1 MSPVDYGNG
10 KRFVWK
16 RLHVKL
22 KSLTSKER
30 VLTTFNL
37 GEPDRVPTWL
47 GASPEFIDKAI
58 IELNLQTEEELLQL
72 FGDDF
77 RRVTAPFLPVNPEKS
92 EDSPFGIPR
101 AGIGYGMATHNP
113 LIDAGMDDIR
123 TYTWPD
129 PEDIDISKIRSDIEK
144 HNGQYAILGG
154 DWSPFW
160 HDVTDLFGMENMFIR
175 MLMEPELVEYTFARV
190 VDYYLEVSTRIF
202 EEAADLIDIFF
213 IGNDFGS
220 NTGSLLDVCL
230 FDRFI
235 VPQLKRLTGLGHQY
249 GLKVMLHCCGGFREL
264 IPSMIDAGLDGLH
277 AIQPS
282 CRGMDLVELKQEF
295 GDSIVFNG
303 CIDSNFVL
311 IQGTPDHVRQ
321 VTERT
326 IDIMK
331 PGGGFIAGASH
342 DYLLEETPVENVHTM
357 FETIKSHG
365 KY

>member
-1 MSPVDYGNG
+1 
-10 KRFVWK
+10 
-16 RLHVKL
+16 
-22 KSLTSKER
+22 LTPRER
-30 VLTTFNL
+30 VLTTFNF

-47 GASPEFIDKAI
+47 GASPEFINKAI
-58 IELNLQTEEELLQL
+58 KKLNLQSEEELMQF

-77 RRVTAPFLPVNPEKS
+77 RRVIAPYHPEDPEGDK
-92 EDSPFGIPR
+92 DSPFGVPR
-101 AGIGYGMATHNP
+101 AGIGYGMATINP
-113 LIDAGMDDIR
+113 LNDAGMDAIR
-123 TYTWPD
+123 NFPWPD
-129 PEDIDISKIRSDIEK
+129 PGNINISKIRSDAEK
-144 HNGQYAILGG
+144 YNGQYAILGG

-160 HDVTDLFGMENMFIR
+160 HDVTDLFGMENLFIR
-175 MLMEPELVEYTFARV
+175 MLTEPELVDYTFERV
-190 VDYYLEVSTRIF
+190 VDYYLEVSKRIF

-220 NTGSLLDVCL
+220 NTGPLLDVCL

-235 VPQLKRLTGLGHQY
+235 VPQLKRLAELGHQY

-282 CRGMDLVELKQEF
+282 CRGMDLVELKKEF

-342 DYLLEETPVENVHTM
+342 DYLLEETPVENVQTM
-357 FETIKSHG
+357 FETIKTYG
-365 KY
+365 

>member
-1 MSPVDYGNG
+1 
-10 KRFVWK
+10 
-16 RLHVKL
+16 
-22 KSLTSKER
+22 LTSRER
-30 VLTTFNL
+30 VLTTFKF

-47 GASPEFIDKAI
+47 GASPEFINKAI
-58 IELNLQTEEELLQL
+58 KKFNLNNEEELLQL

-77 RRVTAPFLPVNPEKS
+77 RRVIAPYQPGGPRGN
-92 EDSPFGIPR
+92 DDTPFGIPR

-113 LIDAGMDDIR
+113 LSEAGMDEIR
-123 TYTWPD
+123 EYPWPD
-129 PEDIDISKIRSDIEK
+129 PINIDLSKIRSDAEK
-144 HNGQYAILGG
+144 HHGEYAILGG

-160 HDVTDLFGMENMFIR
+160 HDLTDLLGMENMFIK
-175 MLMEPELVEYTFARV
+175 MYTEPELVESILEKIM
-190 VDYYLEVSTRIF
+190 DYYMKVSSRIF
-202 EEAADLIDIFF
+202 DEAADLIDIFF

-220 NTGSLLDVCL
+220 NTGPLLDVSL

-235 VPQLKRLTGLGHQY
+235 VPQLRRLAELGHQY

-282 CRGMDLVELKQEF
+282 CRGMDLGELKKEF

-331 PGGGFIAGASH
+331 SGGGFIAGASH
-342 DYLLEETPVENVHTM
+342 DYLLEETPVENVHAM

>member
-1 MSPVDYGNG
+1 M
-10 KRFVWK
+10 
-16 RLHVKL
+16 
-22 KSLTSKER
+22 TSKER
-30 VLTTFNL
+30 VLTTFEF
-37 GEPDRVPTWL
+37 GEPDRVPSWL
-47 GASPEFIDKAI
+47 GASPEFINKAI
-58 IELNLQTEEELLQL
+58 NKFNLHNEEELLQL

-77 RRVTAPFLPVNPEKS
+77 RRVIAPYQPGGRNGT
-92 EDSPFGIPR
+92 EDTPFGIPR

-113 LIDAGMDDIR
+113 LSEAGMEDIQA
-123 TYTWPD
+123 YSWPD
-129 PEDIDISKIRSDIEK
+129 PENIDISKTRGDAEK
-144 HNGQYAILGG
+144 RNGQYAILGG

-160 HDVTDLFGMENMFIR
+160 HDLTDLFGMENMFIR
-175 MLMEPELVEYTFARV
+175 MCMEPELVEGIIERI
-190 VDYYLEVSTRIF
+190 VDYYIEVNTRIF

-220 NTGSLLDVCL
+220 NKGPLLDVSL

-235 VPQLKRLTGLGHQY
+235 IPQLRRLTGLGHHY

-282 CRGMDLVELKQEF
+282 CRGMDIRELKRDF
-295 GDSIVFNG
+295 GDRIVFNG

-311 IQGTPDHVRQ
+311 IQGTPDYVRQ
-321 VTERT
+321 ETKRT

-342 DYLLEETPVENVHTM
+342 DYLLEETPVENVHAM
-357 FETIKSHG
+357 FETINTYG
-365 KY
+365 QY

>member
-1 MSPVDYGNG
+1 M
-10 KRFVWK
+10 
-16 RLHVKL
+16 
-22 KSLTSKER
+22 TSRER
-30 VLTTFNL
+30 VLTTFDF

-47 GASPEFIDKAI
+47 GASPEFINKAI
-58 IELNLQTEEELLQL
+58 IEFKLHNEEELLQF

-77 RRVTAPFLPVNPEKS
+77 RRVIAPYHPGGPDGN
-92 EDSPFGIPR
+92 EDTPFGIPR
-101 AGIGYGMATHNP
+101 AGIGYGMATCNP
-113 LIDAGMDDIR
+113 LNDAGMEEIR
-123 TYTWPD
+123 TYSWPD
-129 PEDIDISKIRSDIEK
+129 PANIDISKIRSEAEMHK
-144 HNGQYAILGG
+144 GQYAILGG

-160 HDVTDLFGMENMFIR
+160 HDVTDLFGMENLFIR
-175 MLMEPELVEYTFARV
+175 MLMEPELVEYTFERI
-190 VDYYLEVSTRIF
+190 VDYYIEVSTRIF
-202 EEAADLIDIFF
+202 EKAADLIDIFF

-220 NTGSLLDVCL
+220 NTGPLLDISL

-235 VPQLKRLTGLGHQY
+235 VPQLKRLTELGHQY

-282 CRGMDLVELKQEF
+282 CRGMDIGELKKEF
-295 GDSIVFNG
+295 GDRIVFNG

-311 IQGTPDHVRQ
+311 IQGTPDYVRQ

-331 PGGGFIAGASH
+331 HGGGFIAGASH
-342 DYLLEETPVENVHTM
+342 DYLLEETPVENVHAM
-357 FETIKSHG
+357 FETIKSYG

>member
-1 MSPVDYGNG
+1 M
-10 KRFVWK
+10 
-16 RLHVKL
+16 
-22 KSLTSKER
+22 TSRER
-30 VLTTFNL
+30 VLTTFKF

-47 GASPEFIDKAI
+47 GASPEFINKAI
-58 IELNLQTEEELLQL
+58 NKYNLDNEEELLQL

-77 RRVTAPFLPVNPEKS
+77 RRVIAPYQTGGPQRT
-92 EDSPFGIPR
+92 EDTPFGIPR

-113 LIDAGMDDIR
+113 LSEAGMDDIR
-123 TYTWPD
+123 TYPWPD
-129 PEDIDISKIRSDIEK
+129 PENIDILKIRSDAVK
-144 HNGQYAILGG
+144 HAGQYAILGG

-160 HDVTDLFGMENMFIR
+160 HDLTDLLGMENMFIK
-175 MLMEPELVEYTFARV
+175 MYTEPELVERMMEKIM
-190 VDYYLEVSTRIF
+190 DYYIEVSTRIF
-202 EEAADLIDIFF
+202 DEAADLIDIFF

-220 NTGSLLDVCL
+220 NTGPLLDVSL

-235 VPQLKRLTGLGHQY
+235 VPQLRRLAELGHQY

-264 IPSMIDAGLDGLH
+264 IPSMIDVGLDGLH

-282 CRGMDLVELKQEF
+282 CRGMDLGELKKEF

-311 IQGTPDHVRQ
+311 IQGTPDYVRQ

-342 DYLLEETPVENVHTM
+342 DYLLEETPIENVHAM

>member
-1 MSPVDYGNG
+1 M
-10 KRFVWK
+10 
-16 RLHVKL
+16 
-22 KSLTSKER
+22 TSRER
-30 VLTTFNL
+30 VLTTFKF

-47 GASPEFIDKAI
+47 GASPEFFNKAI
-58 IELNLQTEEELLQL
+58 NNFNLNNEEELLQL

-77 RRVTAPFLPVNPEKS
+77 RRVIAPYLP
-92 EDSPFGIPR
+92 EDPGRSGDTPFGIPR
-101 AGIGYGMATHNP
+101 AGIGYGMATANP
-113 LIDAGMDDIR
+113 LSEAGMDDIR
-123 TYTWPD
+123 TYPWPD
-129 PEDIDISKIRSDIEK
+129 PANIDLSKIRSEAEK
-144 HNGQYAILGG
+144 HKGQYAILGG

-160 HDVTDLFGMENMFIR
+160 HDVTDLFGMENLFIR
-175 MLMEPELVEYTFARV
+175 MFMEPELVEYTFERI
-190 VDYYLEVSTRIF
+190 VDYYIEVSTRIF
-202 EEAADLIDIFF
+202 DEAADLIDIFF

-220 NTGSLLDVCL
+220 NTGPLLDVSL

-235 VPQLKRLTGLGHQY
+235 VPQLRRLAELGHQY

-282 CRGMDLVELKQEF
+282 CRGMDLGELKKEF
-295 GDSIVFNG
+295 GASIVFNG

-311 IQGTPDHVRQ
+311 IQGTPDYVRKE
-321 VTERT
+321 TERT

-342 DYLLEETPVENVHTM
+342 DYLLEETPVENVHAM
-357 FETIKSHG
+357 FETINTYG

>member
-1 MSPVDYGNG
+1 
-10 KRFVWK
+10 
-16 RLHVKL
+16 
-22 KSLTSKER
+22 LTSRER
-30 VLTTFNL
+30 VLTTFEFR
-37 GEPDRVPTWL
+37 EPDRVPTWL
-47 GASPEFIDKAI
+47 GASPEFINKAI
-58 IELNLQTEEELLQL
+58 KVFNLHNEEELLQF

-77 RRVTAPFLPVNPEKS
+77 RRVIAPYHPEDPDLL

-101 AGIGYGMATHNP
+101 EGIGYGMATHNP
-113 LIDAGMDDIR
+113 LSEAGMDEIKAFP
-123 TYTWPD
+123 WPD
-129 PEDIDISKIRSDIEK
+129 PGHVDVSKIRRDAEQ
-144 HNGQYAILGG
+144 HHGQYAILGG

-160 HDVTDLFGMENMFIR
+160 HDVTDLFGMENLFIR
-175 MLMEPELVEYTFARV
+175 MLMEPELVDYTFERV
-190 VDYYLEVSTRIF
+190 VDYYIEISARIF

-220 NTGSLLDVCL
+220 NTGPLLDISL

-235 VPQLKRLTGLGHQY
+235 VPQLKRLAHLGHQY

-282 CRGMDLVELKQEF
+282 CRGMDLRELKKDF
-295 GDSIVFNG
+295 GERIVFNG

-311 IQGTPDHVRQ
+311 IQGTPDHVRE

-326 IDIMK
+326 IDIMG

-342 DYLLEETPVENVHTM
+342 DYLLEETPVENVHAM
-357 FETIKSHG
+357 FETINTYG
-365 KY
+365 KYQHTHI

>member
-1 MSPVDYGNG
+1 
-10 KRFVWK
+10 
-16 RLHVKL
+16 
-22 KSLTSKER
+22 LTPRER
-30 VLTTFNL
+30 VLTTFNF

-47 GASPEFIDKAI
+47 GASPEFINKAI
-58 IELNLQTEEELLQL
+58 KKLNLQSEEELMQF

-77 RRVTAPFLPVNPEKS
+77 RRVIAPYHPEDPEGDK
-92 EDSPFGIPR
+92 DSPFGVPR
-101 AGIGYGMATHNP
+101 AGIGYGMATINP
-113 LIDAGMDDIR
+113 LNDAGMDAIR
-123 TYTWPD
+123 NFPWPD
-129 PEDIDISKIRSDIEK
+129 PGNINISKIRSDAEK
-144 HNGQYAILGG
+144 YNGQYAILGG

-160 HDVTDLFGMENMFIR
+160 HDVTDLFGMENLFIR
-175 MLMEPELVEYTFARV
+175 MLTEPELVDYTFERV
-190 VDYYLEVSTRIF
+190 VDYYLEVSKRIF

-220 NTGSLLDVCL
+220 NTGPLLDVGL

-235 VPQLKRLTGLGHQY
+235 VPQLKRLAELGHQY

-282 CRGMDLVELKQEF
+282 CRGMDLVELKKEF

-342 DYLLEETPVENVHTM
+342 DYLLEETPVENVQTM
-357 FETIKSHG
+357 FETIKTYG
-365 KY
+365 

>member
-1 MSPVDYGNG
+1 M
-10 KRFVWK
+10 
-16 RLHVKL
+16 
-22 KSLTSKER
+22 TSRER
-30 VLTTFNL
+30 VLTTFDF

-47 GASPEFIDKAI
+47 GASPEFINKAI
-58 IELNLQTEEELLQL
+58 SELNLQTEEDLLEL

-77 RRVTAPFLPVNPEKS
+77 RRVIAPYSPGNPGGE
-92 EDSPFGIPR
+92 EGSPFGIPR

-113 LIDAGMDDIR
+113 LREAGDDNIR
-123 TYTWPD
+123 EYPWPD
-129 PEDIDISKIRSDIEK
+129 PQNIDLSKIRSDAEK
-144 HNGQYAILGG
+144 YHGKYAILGG

-160 HDVTDLFGMENMFIR
+160 HDVTDLFGMENLFIR
-175 MLMEPELVEYTFARV
+175 MLMEPELVAYTFERV
-190 VDYYLEVSTRIF
+190 VDYYIEVSTRIF

-220 NTGSLLDVCL
+220 NTGPLLDVSL

-235 VPQLKRLTGLGHQY
+235 VPQLERLAGLGHHY

-282 CRGMDLVELKQEF
+282 CRGMDIGELKKEF
-295 GDSIVFNG
+295 GGSIVFNG

-311 IQGTPDHVRQ
+311 IQGTPDSVRQ

-342 DYLLEETPVENVHTM
+342 DYLLEETPVENVHAM
-357 FETIKSHG
+357 FETIKSYG